1 MYGLAILSDS
11 QLMEVYKQAIEIN
24 LDQDFINILAAEL
37 NKRELDDLSLLKRNT
52 LFDTNFPYPLHG

>member
-37 NKRELDDLSLLKRNT
+37 DKRELDDLSLFKEEHSFL
-52 LFDTNFPYPLHG
+52 Y